1 MPGGHWDGALRE
13 PEIAAA
19 SLLGGHGPDGPADP
33 APYLW
38 SDRAA
43 YGVAPPTGCPCADDE
58 VVLRGDPAGAF
69 TAVWFEP
76 GTPTV
81 HAVLAVD
88 RPRDVAA
95 ARRLF
100 SGPDLPRLDRAV
112 VADPGR
118 PLR

>member
-1 MPGGHWDGALRE
+1 M
-13 PEIAAA
+13 
-19 SLLGGHGPDGPADP
+19 
-33 APYLW
+33 
-38 SDRAA
+38 
-43 YGVAPPTGCPCADDE
+43 
-58 VVLRGDPAGAF
+58 LRGDPAGAF